1 MKGPAARLAGFIA
14 KYSPEVARDGQAA
27 LARMRR
33 LVPGAVELVYDNYNF
48 LVVGF
53 GPSERASEAVLSVAF
68 APRWVLICF
77 LQDGP
82 SLPDPQR
89 LLRGSGTRVRNVRL
103 ESPRDLEK
111 PAVRALIA
119 EALSR
124 ADVPI
129 DPAARRRLVIRSVSA
144 KQRPRRPPR

>member
-1 MKGPAARLAGFIA
+1 MKAPAARLAGFIA
-14 KYSPEVARDGQAA
+14 KYSPEVARDGRAV

-68 APRWVLICF
+68 APRWVSICF

-89 LLRGSGTRVRNVRL
+89 LLRGGGSRVRNIRL
-103 ESPRDLEK
+103 QSPRDLET

-129 DPAARRRLVIRSVSA
+129 DPAARRRLVVRSVSA